1 MKDINLN
8 AVIAWVVNLLLGI
21 IGFFLVASYNRTNEV
36 LGQINKD
43 VLGLNKEI
51 VALRIDLTEINAKL
65 LTEDRVKELI
75 QLELLKQK

>member
-1 MKDINLN
+1 MKDINVN
-8 AVIAWVVNLLLGI
+8 AVIAWIVNLLLGI

-43 VLGLNKEI
+43 VLNLNKEI

-75 QLELLKQK
+75 QLELLKLK

>member
-1 MKDINLN
+1 MKDINVN

-43 VLGLNKEI
+43 VLNLNKEI

-75 QLELLKQK
+75 QLELLKLK

>member
-1 MKDINLN
+1 MKDINAN
-8 AVIAWVVNLLLGI
+8 TVIAWAVNLLLGI
-21 IGFFLVASYNRTNEV
+21 IGFFLVSSYNQTTEV

>member
-1 MKDINLN
+1 MKDINVN
-8 AVIAWVVNLLLGI
+8 AVIAWIVNLLLGI

-43 VLGLNKEI
+43 VLNLNKEI

>member
-1 MKDINLN
+1 MKDINVN
-8 AVIAWVVNLLLGI
+8 AVIAWIVNLLLGI
-21 IGFFLVASYNRTNEV
+21 IGFFLVASYNRTTEV

-43 VLGLNKEI
+43 VLTLNKEI

>member
-1 MKDINLN
+1 MKDINVN
-8 AVIAWVVNLLLGI
+8 AVIAWIVNLLLGI
-21 IGFFLVASYNRTNEV
+21 IGFFLVASYNRTTEV

-43 VLGLNKEI
+43 VLNLNKEI